1 MDLFPRFVGILMLF
15 VLYIAVGVKG
25 VTFDAACNGTGVG
38 NCSDSNTICDAKS
51 HKCACSTTSYKTN
64 ATTCVKKIALNGSC
78 SNTPTDQCADS
89 NAVCDATKHTCGCK
103 STHFVNTTGACQLR
117 VAFDAGCKGTGV
129 GDCTDS
135 NNICDTNS
143 HKCACSTTSYK
154 KNATTCATK
163 IALAGACT
171 ASPAGQCAD
180 PQAECNATKHTC
192 GCKSTHF
199 VNKTGACHQKVAFN
213 ATCVV
218 AEPAKDQCVANTE
231 CKNAGV
237 TGTYQ
242 CLCKATHY
250 ESAGSCEPR
259 KSPKVNCASGECVSH
274 ASCDSGTNKCVC
286 DAGYDPSPTI
296 SPTMCNGVV
305 KVFTLSYMYVVPIL
319 VSLNFL
325 LR

>member
-163 IALAGACT
+163 
-171 ASPAGQCAD
+171 
-180 PQAECNATKHTC
+180 
-192 GCKSTHF
+192 
-199 VNKTGACHQKVAFN
+199 VAFN

>member
-103 STHFVNTTGACQLR
+103 STHFVNTTGACQLQ
-117 VAFDAGCKGTGV
+117 
-129 GDCTDS
+129 
-135 NNICDTNS
+135 
-143 HKCACSTTSYK
+143 
-154 KNATTCATK
+154 